1 VVSQFEA
8 PRVKFDELRN
18 KTDEQL
24 LRLVSEAISLGIREA
39 SRALVAADARSF
51 TEGPYLRAQRAY
63 AEASRLMRLTGE
75 IPEHD
80 RRRWDG
86 KLEQLREMLEGL
98 SILSST
104 RPPAR
109 EDRIPTLAR
118 ALWEARGRPEGSPE
132 DDWFRAER
140 ALQSQPAC
148 VG

>member
-1 VVSQFEA
+1 VVSQFEV
-8 PRVKFDELRN
+8 PHVKFDELRS
-18 KTDEQL
+18 KTDQQL
-24 LRLVSEAISLGIREA
+24 LRLVSDAVSLGIREA
-39 SRALVAADARSF
+39 SEALVAADARGLPES
-51 TEGPYLRAQRAY
+51 PYFRAKQAY
-63 AEASRLMRLTGE
+63 AEASRLMRLTGQ
-75 IPEHD
+75 IPEHE
-80 RRRWDG
+80 RRRWEA

-98 SILSST
+98 SILAST
-104 RPPAR
+104 RPPVR

>member
-1 VVSQFEA
+1 
-8 PRVKFDELRN
+8 VKFDELRN

-24 LRLVSEAISLGIREA
+24 LRLVSEAISLGIRQA
-39 SRALVAADARSF
+39 SQALVAADARAF

-63 AEASRLMRLTGE
+63 AEASRLMHLTGE
-75 IPEHD
+75 IPEHE
-80 RRRWDG
+80 RRRWEG
-86 KLEQLREMLEGL
+86 KLEQLQEMLEGL

-109 EDRIPTLAR
+109 DGIPTLAR

-148 VG
+148 VGRP